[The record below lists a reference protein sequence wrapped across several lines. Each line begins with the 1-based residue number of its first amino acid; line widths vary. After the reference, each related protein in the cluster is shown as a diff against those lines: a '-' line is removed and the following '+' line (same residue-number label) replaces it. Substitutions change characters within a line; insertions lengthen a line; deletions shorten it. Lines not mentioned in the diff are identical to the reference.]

1 MRTNSSDT
9 EQLIV
14 SLKRGDRRAY
24 IEAMR
29 RYGRLVSSITGA
41 MTSDPRDVEELT
53 QDVFIRAFRTIG
65 SFDSRKAA
73 LSTWLAR
80 IAYNASVDHLRR
92 RGVRPAEDSTES
104 LPEPPAEPDDMLSEL
119 LYDALELIAAEER
132 TALQLVYF
140 DGMSL
145 DEAAYVLDTNA
156 NALSS
161 RLYRIRNKLAR
172 IINELKRKQ

>member
-1 MRTNSSDT
+1 MS
-9 EQLIV
+9 
-14 SLKRGDRRAY
+14 
-24 IEAMR
+24 

-41 MTSDPRDVEELT
+41 MTSDTRDAEELT
-53 QDVFIRAFRTIG
+53 QDAFIRAFRTIG
-65 SFDSRKAA
+65 SFDSNKAA
-73 LSTWLAR
+73 LGTWLAR

-92 RGVRPAEDSTES
+92 RGIRPAEDSTDT
-104 LPEPPAEPDDMLSEL
+104 LPEPPAPEEDLLSDL
-119 LYDALELIAAEER
+119 LGDALELIAAEER

-145 DEAAYVLDTNA
+145 DEAAYVLNTNA
-156 NALSS
+156 NALST